1 MCLTLK
7 QNGQQSRVIL
17 CILMKHRPHG
27 SHRSARMKRFLT
39 IDELQVEASQKIP
52 KMFYD
57 YVTSGSWTQST
68 LLANHT
74 DFQQI
79 KFKQKVC
86 RDISN
91 RNLKTTLI
99 GHNVTMP
106 VVLGPAGFT
115 GMVRGNGEILAAKAA
130 AEYGIPFILSTMS
143 ICSIEDLQKEFSKS
157 SSIPF
162 SFWFQLYVM
171 KNKAFVKKLIDRAIA
186 ANCSALM
193 VTVDLQVL
201 GQRHLDIKN
210 GLSAP
215 PKITLSNLLNLSTKP
230 RWCYEMLHATSHNF
244 GNIVGHVDGVSDLT
258 SLSSWISDQFD
269 PSLTWDDVMRIRE
282 LWGSDRKFIVKGIM
296 DGEDARELVRRCGG
310 LSGGIDAI
318 VVSNHGGRQLDSTVS
333 SISVLEEVI
342 ASVQDELVK
351 NGREKDEI
359 EIWLDSGIRS
369 GQDILKALALGAKG
383 TLIGKAYLYG
393 LGAGG
398 QEGVTRTLEILNQE
412 LDVTMGFCGVNDI
425 RKVDREILKV
435 NPFAFLSS

>member
-1 MCLTLK
+1 
-7 QNGQQSRVIL
+7 
-17 CILMKHRPHG
+17 
-27 SHRSARMKRFLT
+27 MKRFLT
-39 IDELQVEASQKIP
+39 VEELQIEASRKIP

-91 RNLKTTLI
+91 RNLKTSLI
-99 GHNVTMP
+99 GHDVSMP
-106 VVLGPAGFT
+106 VILGPAGFT

-130 AEYGIPFILSTMS
+130 AEFGIPFILSTMS
-143 ICSIEDLQKEFSKS
+143 ICSIEGVHKELSKL
-157 SSIPF
+157 PLPP

-171 KNKAFVKKLIDRAIA
+171 KNRSFVKKLIDRAIA

-215 PKITLSNLLNLSTKP
+215 PKLTLSNLLNLSTKP
-230 RWCYEMLHATSHNF
+230 RWCLEMLQATSHNF

-269 PSLTWDDVMRIRE
+269 PSLSWDDVMRIRE
-282 LWGSDRKFIVKGIM
+282 WWGPDRKFIVKGIM
-296 DGEDARELVRRCGG
+296 DGDDARELVRRCGG

-333 SISVLEEVI
+333 SISALEEVI
-342 ASVQDELVK
+342 ANVQDELQK
-351 NGREKDEI
+351 NGRDKDEI

-369 GQDILKALALGAKG
+369 GQDILRALALGAKG
-383 TLIGKAYLYG
+383 TLIGKSYLYG

-398 QEGVTRTLEILNQE
+398 QEGVTRTLEILRQE
-412 LDVTMGFCGVNDI
+412 LDLTMGFCGVSDI
-425 RKVDREILKV
+425 QKVDHKILKV
-435 NPFAFLSS
+435 NPFAFSSP